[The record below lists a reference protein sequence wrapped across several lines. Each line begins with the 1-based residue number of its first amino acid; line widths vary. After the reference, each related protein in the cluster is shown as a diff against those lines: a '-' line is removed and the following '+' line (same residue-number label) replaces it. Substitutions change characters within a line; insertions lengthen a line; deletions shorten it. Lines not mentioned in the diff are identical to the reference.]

1 MIKINLIDS
10 VTERQ
15 KGVTTTVEKKV
26 TSSTSK
32 VFLIAVAVFSLLALG
47 IGWDYYSS
55 SSAKARAEKELL
67 AQKELEKQLQAIIKE
82 QNDLQQK
89 IKDVEVRIEAIKN
102 LRSSQ
107 AGPSAVLR
115 SLKERIDSVAGL
127 YLESVEQKGDQ
138 LVIKG
143 NSPNEYTVTQFGR
156 SLEFSNGLFSNLN
169 IETQR
174 KDMELVDE
182 KGQTVSLGGDGKM
195 PKPETVAFTIRCAY
209 SPSNSG
215 GLQNQ
220 NGSASSGNKPTA
232 GTQTAGNQVA
242 QK

>member
-1 MIKINLIDS
+1 MVKINLVDS

-15 KGVTTTVEKKV
+15 RGVTTTVEKKV
-26 TSSTSK
+26 TSSGSK
-32 VFLIAVAVFSLLALG
+32 LLLIIVAVFGLTALA
-47 IGWDYYSS
+47 IGWDYYSATS
-55 SSAKARAEKELL
+55 AKSSAEQEL
-67 AQKELEKQLQAIIKE
+67 AKQKKLEKDLEAVIKE

-89 IKDVEVRIEAIKN
+89 IKDVEVRIDAIKN

-115 SLKERIDSVAGL
+115 SLTERIAATSGL

-169 IETQR
+169 IATQL
-174 KDMELVDE
+174 KDMELIDE
-182 KGQTVSLGGDGKM
+182 KGERVSIGDASIA
-195 PKPETVAFTIRCAY
+195 KPETVAFTITCGY
-209 SPSNSG
+209 SPSKGSSG
-215 GLQNQ
+215 GDSAENKSAAGGQA
-220 NGSASSGNKPTA
+220 GS
-232 GTQTAGNQVA
+232 NQVA
-242 QK
+242 KK